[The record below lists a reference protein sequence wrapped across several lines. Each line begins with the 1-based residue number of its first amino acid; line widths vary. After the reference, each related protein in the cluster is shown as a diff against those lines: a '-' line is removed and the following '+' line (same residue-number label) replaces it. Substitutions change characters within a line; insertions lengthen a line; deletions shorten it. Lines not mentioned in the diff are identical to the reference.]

1 MGHQDQLE
9 LSQNKPLTFWVN
21 FCRGA
26 CLSSCV
32 CSRPTLKNN
41 VHKRQ
46 DSFWENVW
54 VVCWR
59 KRKKFTM
66 RTWLSQII
74 LYFSPEFCAECGELA
89 YQRRTVYIL
98 LFHHITFPSSPKW
111 PNLFQ
116 GYEKLFSKQEMILG
130 NWAPATLRFKGR
142 VNSDVKCKGNTEWPP
157 HFHYD
162 FKENISQKPDHP
174 GSQDSIE
181 PQSL

>member
-66 RTWLSQII
+66 RTWLSQKSCISPLSSVGSGESWPI
-74 LYFSPEFCAECGELA
+74 KGGQFTSSFSITSPFHLPPNGQISFKVMRSCSQSKKWSWETEHQRLWGLKGELI
-89 YQRRTVYIL
+89 V
-98 LFHHITFPSSPKW
+98 
-111 PNLFQ
+111 
-116 GYEKLFSKQEMILG
+116 M
-130 NWAPATLRFKGR
+130 
-142 VNSDVKCKGNTEWPP
+142 
-157 HFHYD
+157 
-162 FKENISQKPDHP
+162 
-174 GSQDSIE
+174 
-181 PQSL
+181 